1 MSGKENLPSVRSRV
15 EQDTIT
21 NVLIAPPELK
31 YRLMSGLQGSIT
43 TQVAKE
49 YLDVNTGEW
58 FENIPLFV
66 KAVGAHKERVE
77 NLYFSFLFVL
87 RAVAKAEP
95 LLLRYNYSSGV
106 TEGGCLSLLSALLLF
121 CF

>member
-1 MSGKENLPSVRSRV
+1 
-15 EQDTIT
+15 
-21 NVLIAPPELK
+21 
-31 YRLMSGLQGSIT
+31 MSGLQGSIT

-66 KAVGAHKERVE
+66 KAVGAYKERVE

-95 LLLRYNYSSGV
+95 LLMRYNYSSGV
-106 TEGGCLSLLSALLLF
+106 PDGRV
-121 CF
+121 